1 MVARVAFTISAVL
14 LLTGCSAGSDDES
27 EGSTTT
33 VVTAT
38 VQAPTTA
45 QSGDEQSANGVFDRI
60 PEIVEEVD
68 PSIVAVAVE
77 GASGGAGEGSGVI
90 WDDRGVIITNNHVIE
105 GARDVKVVLAS
116 GARLDATVESTDPL
130 SDLAVLRVDQAG
142 LPAARFADDLPRVGE
157 LALAIGNPVGF
168 EQSVT
173 AGIVSGLHRAIPSGG
188 TTPALVDLIQTDA
201 PISPGNSGGALVD
214 ANGEVIGINVAYIPP
229 QTSGAVSIGFAI
241 PAQTAVS
248 VVQQLLDTGRVERA
262 FLGITPIEISAA
274 MAEQFELGV
283 ESGVG
288 VEEVE
293 DGSAAEKG
301 GVRGGDVIV
310 SLEGKPLRSVEDLFF
325 ELRRRKPGDEV
336 TLTVVRDGE
345 RRQLQVTLAERPS
358 E

>member
-1 MVARVAFTISAVL
+1 LVARLAFTISAVL
-14 LLTGCSAGSDDES
+14 VLAGCSAGSDDQS
-27 EGSTTT
+27 DAGTTT

-38 VQAPTTA
+38 AQAATTAPTA
-45 QSGDEQSANGVFDRI
+45 GGVFDRI

-68 PSIVAVAVE
+68 PSIVAVAVQ
-77 GASGGAGEGSGVI
+77 GGRGGDGEGSGVI
-90 WDDRGVIITNNHVIE
+90 WDGEGVIVTNNHVIE
-105 GARDVKVVLAS
+105 GARDVEVVLAS
-116 GARLDATVESTDPL
+116 GARLDAEVEDTDPL
-130 SDLAVLRVDQAG
+130 SDLAVLRVDRTG
-142 LPAARFADDLPRVGE
+142 LPAARFADGLPRVGE

-188 TTPALVDLIQTDA
+188 QTPALVDLIQTDA

-214 ANGEVIGINVAYIPP
+214 ANGDVIGINVAYIPP

-248 VVQQLLDTGRVERA
+248 VVRQLLDTGRVERA

-288 VEEVE
+288 VEQVE

-310 SLEGKPLRSVEDLFF
+310 SLESKPLRTIEDLFS
-325 ELRRRKPGDEV
+325 ELRLRRPGDEV

-345 RRQLQVTLAERPS
+345 RRQLRVTLAERPA